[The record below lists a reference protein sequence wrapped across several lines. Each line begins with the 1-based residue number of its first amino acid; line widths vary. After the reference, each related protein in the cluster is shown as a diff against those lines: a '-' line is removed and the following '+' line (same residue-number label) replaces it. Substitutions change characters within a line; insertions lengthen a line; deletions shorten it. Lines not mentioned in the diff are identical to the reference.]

1 MLPSSVKFGILSVFL
16 LAQEAVAIQVWNN
29 TDGFSDDV
37 PAAYVANGAALVGN
51 LASQYCTEE
60 CHDSIDN
67 FQRSSHLAYGT
78 KAYALVKNST
88 ARLVPGDIVNGL
100 MWEYELSCIKDSTGY
115 CLAGI
120 YNHTKTACSDCT
132 LKYGA
137 VMASSE
143 YGRKQ
148 FPPNVLSLLSSCNV
162 PASSYTYVYTS
173 SNPTTTPESSG
184 VSSSATATPTS
195 TFTGKTYIAKE
206 DDTCKSISEGQSIST
221 DRLVEVNHL
230 DYSCS
235 SLTSG
240 TALCIEKTCT
250 MYTVQANQTCEDIDH
265 PSELRQPGFNGGK
278 KHLLPGGGT
287 FTIPTTNTTISK
299 GLLSS
304 MFSSWVPEETKT
316 ITASVTT
323 SWYYPIY
330 DPNYIQQPLVG
341 KLNATW
347 SSLMAEQTQYCW
359 LTDDQANEN
368 GFDPDEDLSSDC
380 LSLYETYC
388 DISPTDPVPKSPVP
402 SIPTSCTPQISSSVP
417 KSSTQVI
424 PTSTGIVTPTRTQ
437 TGME

>member
-1 MLPSSVKFGILSVFL
+1 MLPSLVKFRILSVFL
-16 LAQEAVAIQVWNN
+16 LAQEAVAIQIWNN

-37 PAAYVANGAALVGN
+37 PAACRSALTFDVKCANYLVTARDVANGATLVGN

-67 FQRSSHLAYGT
+67 FQRSSHLACGT

-88 ARLVPGDIVNGL
+88 ARVVPGDIVNGL
-100 MWEYELSCIKDSTGY
+100 MWAYELSCIKDSTGY

-137 VMASSE
+137 VMASSG

-148 FPPNVLSLLSSCNV
+148 FPTNVFSSLLSSCNV

-184 VSSSATATPTS
+184 VPSSATATPTS
-195 TFTGKTYIAKE
+195 TCTGKTYIAKE
-206 DDTCKSISEGQSIST
+206 DDTCKSTSEDQSIST

-250 MYTVQANQTCEDIDH
+250 VYTVQAN
-265 PSELRQPGFNGGK
+265 
-278 KHLLPGGGT
+278 
-287 FTIPTTNTTISK
+287 
-299 GLLSS
+299 
-304 MFSSWVPEETKT
+304 
-316 ITASVTT
+316 
-323 SWYYPIY
+323 
-330 DPNYIQQPLVG
+330 
-341 KLNATW
+341 
-347 SSLMAEQTQYCW
+347 
-359 LTDDQANEN
+359 
-368 GFDPDEDLSSDC
+368 
-380 LSLYETYC
+380 
-388 DISPTDPVPKSPVP
+388 
-402 SIPTSCTPQISSSVP
+402 
-417 KSSTQVI
+417 
-424 PTSTGIVTPTRTQ
+424 
-437 TGME
+437 